1 MNVLVCNNIKKS
13 YPMGD
18 VRIDALRGVN
28 LSIEKGS
35 FTIVTGASGSGKS
48 TLLHCIAGID
58 MPDSGKISIDG
69 KDMNTLKPDDQ
80 AIVRRR
86 NIGIVYQFF
95 NLILILTVRQNIL
108 LPLSLD
114 KKKPD
119 MEYFN
124 EIVDALNIKDRL
136 EHYPSQLSG
145 GQQQRCAIARAIIA
159 KPQICLA
166 DEPTGNLDRH
176 NTDEVMSLFQTI
188 QKRLSQTVV
197 MVTHEIRLTEHVDR
211 VLTMEDGIIVN
222 DSKGGTAE

>member
-1 MNVLVCNNIKKS
+1 
-13 YPMGD
+13 MGD

-80 AIVRRR
+80 AIFRRR

-95 NLILILTVRQNIL
+95 NLIPILTVRQNIL

-176 NTDEVMSLFQTI
+176 NTDEVMSLFQSI

>member
-1 MNVLVCNNIKKS
+1 
-13 YPMGD
+13 MGD

-80 AIVRRR
+80 AIFRRR

-95 NLILILTVRQNIL
+95 NLIPILTVRQNIL

>member
-1 MNVLVCNNIKKS
+1 
-13 YPMGD
+13 MGD

-69 KDMNTLKPDDQ
+69 KDMNTLNPDDQ
-80 AIVRRR
+80 AIFRRR

-95 NLILILTVRQNIL
+95 NLIPILTVRQNIL

>member
-80 AIVRRR
+80 AIFRRR
-86 NIGIVYQFF
+86 
-95 NLILILTVRQNIL
+95 
-108 LPLSLD
+108 
-114 KKKPD
+114 
-119 MEYFN
+119 
-124 EIVDALNIKDRL
+124 
-136 EHYPSQLSG
+136 
-145 GQQQRCAIARAIIA
+145 
-159 KPQICLA
+159 
-166 DEPTGNLDRH
+166 
-176 NTDEVMSLFQTI
+176 
-188 QKRLSQTVV
+188 
-197 MVTHEIRLTEHVDR
+197 
-211 VLTMEDGIIVN
+211 
-222 DSKGGTAE
+222 

>member
-1 MNVLVCNNIKKS
+1 M
-13 YPMGD
+13 
-18 VRIDALRGVN
+18 
-28 LSIEKGS
+28 
-35 FTIVTGASGSGKS
+35 
-48 TLLHCIAGID
+48 
-58 MPDSGKISIDG
+58 
-69 KDMNTLKPDDQ
+69 
-80 AIVRRR
+80 
-86 NIGIVYQFF
+86 
-95 NLILILTVRQNIL
+95 TVRQNIL